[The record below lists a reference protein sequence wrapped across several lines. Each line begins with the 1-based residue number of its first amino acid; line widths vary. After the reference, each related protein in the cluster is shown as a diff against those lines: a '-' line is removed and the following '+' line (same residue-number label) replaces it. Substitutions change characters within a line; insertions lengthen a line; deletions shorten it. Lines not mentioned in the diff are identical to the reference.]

1 MNRQS
6 NVSIVLK
13 DDDGLFIRYGT
24 TKFRPQSVGDAKGLA
39 RGKTVRAWPADA
51 SKSGLKVDTADGQR
65 IWPRV

>member
-24 TKFRPQSVGDAKGLA
+24 TKFRPQSPSDTKGLT
-39 RGKTVRAWPADA
+39 RGKTTRAWPVDA
-51 SKSGLKVDTADGQR
+51 LRTGLRVDTAEGLK
-65 IWPRV
+65 IWHRA